1 MALTKAHNRM
11 IANAAVNVKDYGATG
26 DGTTNDTTAI
36 QAAIDAVTSGG
47 VVYFPAGTY
56 RIARTAGTDDR
67 WGVKI
72 TNSNVTLRGDH
83 AVLRRFDTDISTY
96 ANSYPLIFV
105 GTPDNDSASAT
116 ENITIEGLEFVGED
130 TRHAI
135 SGSAPMD
142 YRCAIMFKNTKKT
155 KVQNCEF
162 NTIDS
167 SAIYY
172 QSPVSYNY
180 VNSRY
185 INTTK
190 NYQSHITNCFFY
202 ANSHTTAGRALLH
215 AINSSGLDYFVV
227 DQCYAEWCD
236 NFIAGSGT
244 YDDIDDVETDT
255 YTPTVAGWTFGA
267 VKRCGRGWVVSN
279 NTIINSSEHAVYLE
293 GMDASVTGNNLRAEN
308 TTYCLGDIK
317 IRSRNVAITGNTVH
331 AGGTCISI
339 NELSYQ
345 VTVANNTCYMQNTTT
360 SGGAIDVNSDGIK
373 AYIDARSDFHTTYE
387 PMDNIAVTGNSIY
400 FPETATTGVSH
411 VGIRLYSDNVDA
423 SFPEGNLRNITVS
436 GNSINNHRIGIYT
449 IGTGLKN
456 VLVEGNSFNAKTFT
470 SSGFSGGT
478 TLNTYATLMTN
489 RSSSDVNIQVRF
501 TNNTVYGSE
510 HLFATDNGAGTSV
523 HIPWQLNANS
533 LNYIKNFKTSDMRT
547 PEQFNQFQNNIGTQF
562 LDRTGWVGAHS
573 LNNSLGS
580 GTTNSEKKYNLAYN
594 GTNVI
599 FYTDDSGTT
608 LTL

>member
-26 DGTTNDTTAI
+26 DGTTDDTTAI

-83 AVLRRFDTDISTY
+83 AILRRFDTDISTY

-105 GTPDNDSASAT
+105 GTPDDNSASAT
-116 ENITIEGLEFVGED
+116 ENITIEGLEFVGEN

-135 SGSAPMD
+135 AGSAPMD
-142 YRCAIMFKNTKKT
+142 YRTAIMFKNTKKT

-167 SAIYY
+167 AAIYY
-172 QSPVSYNY
+172 QGPVSYNY

-215 AINSSGLDYFVV
+215 AINPGGLDYFVV

-236 NFIAGSGT
+236 DFIAGSGT

-255 YTPTVAGWTFGA
+255 YTPTVSGWTLGA

-279 NTIINSSEHAVYLE
+279 NTIINSSEHALYLE
-293 GMDASVTGNNLRAEN
+293 GMDVSVTGNNLRAEN
-308 TTYCLGDIK
+308 TTYCIGDIK

-331 AGGTCISI
+331 AAGTCISI

-345 VTVANNTCYMQNTTT
+345 VTVANNTCYMENTTT
-360 SGGAIDVNSDGIK
+360 GGGAIDVNSDGIK

-411 VGIRLYSDNVDA
+411 VGIRLYSDNIDA

-470 SSGFSGGT
+470 SSGFSSGT

-501 TNNTVYGSE
+501 TNNTVNGSDY
-510 HLFATDNGAGTSV
+510 LFATENGSGTSV
-523 HIPWQLNANS
+523 HIPWQLSANS

-547 PEQFNQFQNNIGTQF
+547 PAQFNQFQNNIGTSF
-562 LDRTGWVGAHS
+562 LDRTGWVSAHS